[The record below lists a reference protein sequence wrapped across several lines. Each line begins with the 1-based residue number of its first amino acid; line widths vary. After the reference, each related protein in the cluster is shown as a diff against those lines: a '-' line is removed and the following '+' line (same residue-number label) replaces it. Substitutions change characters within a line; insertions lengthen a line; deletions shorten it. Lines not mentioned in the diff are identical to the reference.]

1 MLGDLTSI
9 VFEGLTWGMATFLVA
24 AGLTL
29 VFGILHILNFSHGA
43 FFMVGAYV
51 AFTLISRLAGDVPV
65 SEYIAIALAA
75 AVAVAV
81 LGLAAEYTVFR
92 RLREVPPSYVL
103 IATYAL
109 LLAVDG
115 AAKLVWGLSPQSVS
129 PPDALGGAVM
139 LGDAVIPSYDL
150 FVILCG
156 VAVFAGL
163 DLLIHRTGFGQ
174 LVQAVG
180 MDPWTARLLGV
191 NVGAIYTITLMIGFG
206 LAGLAGGLLVANQ
219 SVETGMGDIVIIQAF
234 GVIIVGGTGSV
245 RGAFFAAILLG
256 VVQAFGNAYVPSYP
270 GIFFFIGLGA
280 MLLIRPGGLAGRE
293 AVA

>member
-51 AFTLISRLAGDVPV
+51 AFTLISRLAGDVSV
-65 SEYIAIALAA
+65 WEYVAIALAA
-75 AVAVAV
+75 A
-81 LGLAAEYTVFR
+81 
-92 RLREVPPSYVL
+92 
-103 IATYAL
+103 
-109 LLAVDG
+109 LAVDG